1 MAKFYAKM
9 HNPDWNTANELVK
22 ERKWDE
28 ALKAFD
34 RAFTALSEHPDLIH
48 DRAVCLFQVGRKNEA
63 LSELNRAVELQP
75 DYSYRYASRAYIRN
89 AMKDIMGAIDDYKK
103 AIELD
108 PEDAIS
114 LNNLGMLEEQLG
126 YRKEADERYRAAD
139 ELSRILK
146 ERGIDISKAND
157 EREEPAVTAEVP
169 NHQPNP
175 TSTEGEKTPENNEAN
190 GSIGDEIKKVF
201 TQRSAFKEFV
211 DFIRN
216 GLKL

>member
-1 MAKFYAKM
+1 M

-34 RAFTALSEHPDLIH
+34 RAFATLSEHPDLVH
-48 DRAVCLFQVGRKNEA
+48 DRAVCLFQVGRKKEA

-89 AMKDIMGAIDDYKK
+89 AMKDIMGAIEDYKK

-146 ERGIDISKAND
+146 ERGIDISQTND
-157 EREEPAVTAEVP
+157 ERDAIDAATENASNGASHSSTEGE
-169 NHQPNP
+169 NHQPN
-175 TSTEGEKTPENNEAN
+175 AN
-190 GSIGDEIKKVF
+190 QSGTIGGEIKKVF
-201 TQRSAFKEFV
+201 TQRGAFKEFV